1 MMILKIIYNDDFKI
15 IEMMILKIIY
25 NDDFK
30 NYKDDDFKNY
40 KDDFKNY
47 IQWW

>member
-47 IQWW
+47 IQ